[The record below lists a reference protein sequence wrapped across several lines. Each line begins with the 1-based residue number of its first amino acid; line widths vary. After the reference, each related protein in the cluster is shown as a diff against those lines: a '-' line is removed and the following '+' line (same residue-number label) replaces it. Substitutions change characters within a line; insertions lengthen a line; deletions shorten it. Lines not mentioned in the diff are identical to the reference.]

1 MELVT
6 LLSKSLVFYGLENAE
21 IQSIALKASV
31 QVFKKGECV
40 FKEQDACNYFYI
52 VAEGLIK
59 VFTTSPNGTR
69 VTYLIAQAGEPINL
83 IAPFTQNLRPVVAE
97 ALKESSLIKIKTDDF
112 LEFALKKIKVITNI
126 IGILGQALD
135 SSNSRIIDM
144 MEKKVEQR
152 LFRALYS
159 LYQKFGTPLKF
170 TSLELSNLIGAT
182 TESTLRSISILK
194 QEGIIKTSRGKIDV
208 LKPKELEQYDVESLW
223 I

>member
-1 MELVT
+1 MELAS
-6 LLSKSLVFYGLENAE
+6 LLSKSLVFFGLEKTE

-31 QVFKKGECV
+31 QVFKKGDCV
-40 FKEQDACNYFYI
+40 FKEQDACKYFYI
-52 VAEGLIK
+52 VADGLIK
-59 VFTTSPNGTR
+59 VFTTSSNGTR
-69 VTYLIAQAGEPINL
+69 ITYLIAQTGEPINL
-83 IAPFTQNLRPVVAE
+83 IAPFTQNLRSVVAE
-97 ALKESSLIKIKTDDF
+97 ALKESSLIKIKTIDF
-112 LEFALKKIKVITNI
+112 LEFTQKNLKVVTNI

-159 LYQKFGTPLKF
+159 LYQKFGTPLNF
-170 TSLELSNLIGAT
+170 TSLELSNLIGST

-208 LKPKELEQYDVESLW
+208 LRPEALDRFGVESMW